1 MPHGTKIA
9 TCCYCGTR
17 AALVLRGRDRHEL
30 SCAAC
35 GAPLHDMKMLR
46 SDAVDTP
53 VSTQSH
59 RPSRPVQKER
69 RSAVTPLPTWER
81 KAGYAGKKKKKKRK
95 TLAKR
100 FFEEAFDVIEDIFD

>member
-17 AALVLRGRDRHEL
+17 AALVLTGDIRHEL
-30 SCAAC
+30 SCSAC

-46 SDAVDTP
+46 ADVVDRPASQGRATP
-53 VSTQSH
+53 H
-59 RPSRPVQKER
+59 RPKPKQKKG
-69 RSAVTPLPTWER
+69 AVTPLPVWER
-81 KAGYAGKKKKKKRK
+81 EVGSSGKKKKKRK

-100 FFEEAFDVIEDIFD
+100 FFEEAFDVLEDIFD

>member
-17 AALVLRGRDRHEL
+17 AALVFKGETRHEL
-30 SCAAC
+30 SCSAC

-46 SDAVDTP
+46 TGALEKPIATQHRHASKPKTAPAPFPAWDRDAK
-53 VSTQSH
+53 
-59 RPSRPVQKER
+59 PS
-69 RSAVTPLPTWER
+69 
-81 KAGYAGKKKKKKRK
+81 KKKKQKKRK
-95 TLAKR
+95 TLTRR